1 MSADEQFFASYGASS
16 GPLLAAGRSNPVG
29 QVKAWSNDLNSL
41 NNSRYTN
48 VDYVLGRW
56 SPRLTEAT
64 RNFQEDHSLT
74 VDGKVG
80 NNTRAAMTTA
90 KAAAVVA
97 PPIVSNKGF
106 EGLFSNLS
114 SILEHAPTMPMPNIN
129 TGHVLEADAV
139 ALAQAQADAQAAVQ
153 STSQE
158 GAPSNLPVPFMQQET
173 WSGGPTMGK
182 TLTIGGLVLGGLGLI
197 VTLVK
202 TLRPAPGRANRRRT

>member
-16 GPLLAAGRSNPVG
+16 GPLLAAGRSNSVG

-74 VDGKVG
+74 IDGKVG
-80 NNTRAAMTTA
+80 NNTRAAMATA
-90 KAAAVVA
+90 KAASTASVA
-97 PPIVSNKGF
+97 AAGTATTSTPVG
-106 EGLFSNLS
+106 GLIR
-114 SILEHAPTMPMPNIN
+114 SIFDGDPFGIGIDVADTS
-129 TGHVLEADAV
+129 EADAA
-139 ALAQAQADAQAAVQ
+139 ALAEAQTEAQAAVQ
-153 STSQE
+153 GTTDS
-158 GAPSNLPVPFMQQET
+158 GLPVPFLEQET
-173 WSGGPTMGK
+173 WSGGPSMGK

-202 TLRPAPGRANRRRT
+202 TLRPAPGMANRRRT